1 MNEYKILGVKNLP
14 NSEVEIEVEVSA
26 EYLQSFWSKAV
37 AHVGEHIEIAGFR
50 KGHIPENVLVGK
62 MGEMSIVEESAEM
75 ALAEV
80 YPKVVVEKNI
90 NAIGRPKVTITKMAK
105 GSPLNFK
112 AITAIVPEVKLPN
125 YKKIAKEVMSKE
137 EIVEITEK
145 EVDDVIEEIRRSRA
159 PHEHDEQ
166 GNHLPPK
173 DSDLPEFN
181 DEFVKS
187 LGGDFT
193 SVEDFKTKARERIT
207 EEKKYRAIEKRRME
221 VLEAI
226 AEKTKTELPEILVE
240 SEIDKTFSQFS
251 ENLKSMGLEVA
262 EYLKR
267 ISKTEEE
274 LRKEWRPEGE
284 KRAKIQL
291 VINQIALEEK
301 ISPTKEEVEKESK
314 HLIEQYK
321 DADPRRVMIY
331 VETMLVNE
339 KVLQL
344 LESQK

>member
-1 MNEYKILGVKNLP
+1 
-14 NSEVEIEVEVSA
+14 
-26 EYLQSFWSKAV
+26 
-37 AHVGEHIEIAGFR
+37 
-50 KGHIPENVLVGK
+50 
-62 MGEMSIVEESAEM
+62 
-75 ALAEV
+75 
-80 YPKVVVEKNI
+80 
-90 NAIGRPKVTITKMAK
+90 
-105 GSPLNFK
+105 
-112 AITAIVPEVKLPN
+112 
-125 YKKIAKEVMSKE
+125 MSKE

>member
-1 MNEYKILGVKNLP
+1 MNEYKILDVKNLP
-14 NSEVEIEVEVSA
+14 KSEVEIEVEVSA

-62 MGEMSIVEESAEM
+62 VGEMSIIEESAEM

-80 YPKVVVEKNI
+80 YPKIVIEKNI

-112 AITAIVPEVKLPN
+112 VVTAIVPEVKLPD
-125 YKKIAKEVMSKE
+125 YKKIAKGVMSKE
-137 EIVEITEK
+137 ETI
-145 EVDDVIEEIRRSRA
+145 EVVDKDIEDVIMEVRKSRA
-159 PHEHDEQ
+159 PHDHDEK

-181 DEFVKS
+181 DEFVKG

-193 SVEDFKTKARERIT
+193 SVEDFKTKARERIS
-207 EEKKYRAIEKRRME
+207 EEKKYRAVEKKRIE

-226 AEKTKTELPEILVE
+226 AEKTKTELPELLIE
-240 SEIDKTFSQFS
+240 SEIDKTYSQFA
-251 ENLKSMGLEVA
+251 ENLQSMGLEVND
-262 EYLKR
+262 YLKR
-267 ISKTEEE
+267 IEKTEED
-274 LRKEWRPEGE
+274 LRKEWCPEGE

-301 ISPTKEEVEKESK
+301 ITPSKEEVEKESK

-321 DADPRRVMIY
+321 DADPRRVEIY

-344 LESQK
+344 LEAQK